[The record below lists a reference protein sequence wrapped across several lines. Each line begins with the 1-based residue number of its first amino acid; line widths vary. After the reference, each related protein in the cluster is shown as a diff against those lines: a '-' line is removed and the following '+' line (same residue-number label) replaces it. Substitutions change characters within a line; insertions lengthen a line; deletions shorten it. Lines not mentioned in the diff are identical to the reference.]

1 MSPLEPNPVTPRKA
15 RYIETREP
23 PGKRRR
29 MRALRSC
36 FFVGFGQPGQNTRN
50 KGAGSEDGETTIM
63 GPCLSEDAG
72 LEALRIP
79 AVS

>member
-1 MSPLEPNPVTPRKA
+1 
-15 RYIETREP
+15 
-23 PGKRRR
+23 

-72 LEALRIP
+72 LEALKIP